1 MHVFNIIYAD
11 NYMMCAMQEQDVRFY
26 PILEAAQL
34 SLRHR
39 MTWQL
44 KGGLKDS
51 GSLKNGQLRPAHMLD
66 TATLGA
72 SICPWRALCP
82 AMRYM
87 RLAIAQCL
95 VYMCPDDVGASD
107 EERAASAIGTLRLAP
122 NDINCL
128 LDNLS
133 LSEFQG
139 MCGDISV
146 YSSIAIR
153 CDAFTGVQ
161 TIRCYPFGA
170 AYQFHSKNIQDTV
183 FAIPAR
189 IDRDSFD
196 ISNPMHEKE
205 LVFGRLYCIFRISIF
220 DMDNSESESDI
231 DMKTKE
237 RELVLIKAS
246 CFYIIHPGLY
256 IVLHH
261 LVHVNFNKKIH
272 IFM

>member
-1 MHVFNIIYAD
+1 
-11 NYMMCAMQEQDVRFY
+11 MQEQDVRFY
-26 PILEAAQL
+26 PILEAAQT

-39 MTWQL
+39 TTWLL
-44 KGGLKDS
+44 KGGLKAS
-51 GSLKNGQLRPAHMLD
+51 GSFKRGQLRPAHLLD

-82 AMRYM
+82 AMQYM
-87 RLAIAQCL
+87 RLAIAQYL
-95 VYMCPDDVGASD
+95 VHMCPDDVGASD
-107 EERAASAIGTLRLAP
+107 EHRAASATGTLRLSP
-122 NDINCL
+122 HDINCL

-139 MCGDISV
+139 MCGDIRV
-146 YSSIAIR
+146 YNSIAMR
-153 CDAFTGVQ
+153 CEAFTGAQ

-196 ISNPMHEKE
+196 ISNPIHEKE

-220 DMDNSESESDI
+220 DFKDRPSPNDSDDSDSESNIAGKNRDE
-231 DMKTKE
+231 MLTQE
-237 RELVLIKAS
+237 RELVLIKAR
-246 CFYIIHPGLY
+246 CLY
-256 IVLHH
+256 IFYVTLYIFLHNFVQVLHN
-261 LVHVNFNKKIH
+261 LVH
-272 IFM
+272 IFT